1 MNRNMEREDR
11 FEKALHSVSPIDSLR
26 ALVHDL
32 SAEGCRKPQIV
43 ALFEQLLIQL
53 QNEPAREAD
62 ADAVRDVLD
71 FLMGWCSPHMKLLQE
86 EGDVSSTPPR

>member
-1 MNRNMEREDR
+1 MEREDR
-11 FEKALHSVSPIDSLR
+11 FEKALHSTNPVNSLR

-32 SAEGCRKPQIV
+32 SAEGNRKPQIV
-43 ALFEQLLIQL
+43 ALFEQLLTQL

-71 FLMGWCSPHMKLLQE
+71 FLLGWCSPHMKLLRE
-86 EGDVSSTPPR
+86 DIDVSPAPPR